1 MNPSEYLL
9 GLVLDILEHE
19 PKPLI
24 EIVHS
29 LAERGI
35 ISNLDSPS
43 DDLSRILEESD
54 DIWSAATG
62 LYNRT
67 DKMLNGLCLT
77 HRITRSEIEHDLI
90 HVFPDL
96 DGLDFNLD
104 TIYMSATEQLKI
116 VYRDLDGIDHAS
128 EHGSYIGPPGWLS
141 EFSSGDLIAFRRIA
155 DTYIIF
161 RPEALGPGQVEQ
173 QALLNAFN
181 NLYTDARGVEP
192 MEMLLDALCEDP
204 SLFREPVPPIQ
215 ELCYNLLLEPRG
227 IWLGPIIEEW
237 DTPGGVWY
245 TEKKNKLAE
254 DLGFAQ
260 CCTKEFEF
268 ALAAW
273 KTWRD
278 SKQANL
284 DYKAVL
290 NALSHDM
297 VATGFTSW
305 VFQYE
310 SSPYRSVETF
320 MTDLVSSG
328 GSKAAA
334 GYYVRAISRALE
346 GKAILAEKDLQMAL
360 RHDPKFEMAKIELA
374 SFFADRGD
382 IQAYISALRQCDP
395 ARVLGQIKE
404 AEALLPPYAPTD
416 RNQPCPC
423 GSRLKYKACC
433 LKSPKLSTTT
443 RINWLI
449 QRVTRWMA
457 RPERQENLSDYFLT
471 FNEMLGEPIE
481 DDYDNFILDVAI
493 FEGGGIDEYMGLR
506 GELLSPVDRHI
517 LETMKN
523 SKRELFEVVE
533 INRGQSLTLRD
544 TLTGEYLTVND
555 QLASLDCK
563 IGDYILSR
571 AINSL
576 QGRLL
581 IGQTLRINLRQRDD
595 LLNLLRHQPEPFDFL
610 GWFASTLK
618 PLRILN
624 FDGEEII
631 FTKAVLKPD
640 NADGVAAALT
650 EKLGEMTN
658 GQWVV
663 SRPWP
668 DSDSI
673 SIATLTIE
681 NEMLIVETNSPERL
695 EQTLQ
700 RLEELIGRFEV
711 IENTQQTISSI
722 AENFTGHVGIDSDQD
737 LEEEIRNVIESHIEM
752 MEDRWLDE
760 SIPALGGLSPRQAMN
775 DPTRKEDLI
784 RLLNEFERNET
795 RLKSTKNK
803 QTAGFK
809 TARIRKKLGFE

>member
-1 MNPSEYLL
+1 M
-9 GLVLDILEHE
+9 DILEDE
-19 PKPLI
+19 PKPLV
-24 EIVHS
+24 EIVHR
-29 LAERGI
+29 LASMGI
-35 ISNLDSPS
+35 VSNLDSPS
-43 DDLSRILEESD
+43 DDLSRILDESD
-54 DIWSAATG
+54 AIWASANG

-67 DKMLNGLCLT
+67 DHMLNGVCLT
-77 HRITRSEIEHDLI
+77 HRITSSEIENDLVHI
-90 HVFPDL
+90 VPDL
-96 DGLDFNLD
+96 DGLDFNLG
-104 TIYMSATEQLKI
+104 TIYISATDEVRI
-116 VYRDLDGIDHAS
+116 VYRDLDNIEHAS
-128 EHGSYIGPPGWLS
+128 EHGSYLGPPGWLN
-141 EFSSGDLIAFRRIA
+141 EFSPGDLVAFRRVA
-155 DTYIIF
+155 DTYAIF
-161 RPEALGPGQVEQ
+161 RPEELGSGQAEQ
-173 QALLNAFN
+173 QALLSSFT

-192 MEMLLDALCEDP
+192 MEMLLDALCIDS

-215 ELCYNLLLEPRG
+215 ELSRNLLLEPKG
-227 IWLGPIIEEW
+227 IWLGPIVEEW
-237 DTPGGVWY
+237 DTPGGAWY
-245 TEKKNKLAE
+245 TEKRNKLAE
-254 DLGFAQ
+254 DLGFAP
-260 CCTKEFEF
+260 CCTREFEF

-273 KTWRD
+273 KTWRGT
-278 SKQANL
+278 KQANI

-310 SSPYRSVETF
+310 SSPYRSVEAF

-346 GKAILAEKDLQMAL
+346 GKAVTAEKDLQMAL
-360 RHDPKFEMAKIELA
+360 RHDPKFEMAKIEMA
-374 SFFADRGD
+374 SSLADRGD

-433 LKSPKLSTTT
+433 LKTPKLSTAT
-443 RINWLI
+443 RINWLF

-481 DDYDNFILDVAI
+481 DDYDNFIFDVAV
-493 FEGGGIDEYMGLR
+493 FEGGGLDEYMGLR
-506 GELLSPVDRHI
+506 GELLSPVDRHL

-523 SKRELFEVVE
+523 SKRELFEVIE

-544 TLTGEYLTVND
+544 TLTGEYITVND

-563 IGDYILSR
+563 MGDYILSR
-571 AINSL
+571 AIDSL
-576 QGRLL
+576 QGLIL
-581 IGQTLRINLRQRDD
+581 IGQSLRITLRQRDD
-595 LLNLLRHQPEPFDFL
+595 LLKLLRHQPEPFDFL

-618 PLRILN
+618 PLKILN
-624 FDGEEII
+624 FGGEEIV
-631 FTKAVLKPD
+631 FTKAVLKPR
-640 NADGVAAALT
+640 NASGIEAILT
-650 EKLGEMTN
+650 EKLGEM
-658 GQWVV
+658 
-663 SRPWP
+663 
-668 DSDSI
+668 SDGRWTISSPSSDAHSI

-681 NEMLIVETNSPERL
+681 NELLIVETNSSERL

-700 RLEELIGRFEV
+700 TLEELIGEFEV
-711 IENTQQTISSI
+711 VENTQKTISSI
-722 AENFTGHVGIDSDQD
+722 AENFTGHVGIEPDQD
-737 LEEEIRNVIESHIEM
+737 MEEEVRNVIESHIEL

-760 SIPALGGLSPRQAMN
+760 SIPALGGLTPRQAMT
-775 DPTRKEDLI
+775 DPTRKEDLV
-784 RLLNEFERNET
+784 RLLNEFERNEA
-795 RLKSTKNK
+795 RLESTKSN
-803 QTAGFK
+803 QPTGFK